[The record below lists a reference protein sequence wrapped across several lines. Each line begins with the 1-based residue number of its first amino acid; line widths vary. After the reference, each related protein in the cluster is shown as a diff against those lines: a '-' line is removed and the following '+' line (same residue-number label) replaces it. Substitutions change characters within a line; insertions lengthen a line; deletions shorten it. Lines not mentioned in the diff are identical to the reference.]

1 MIVVNVKTTAE
12 IMVKRSKF
20 FSASVDPA
28 MDPPIEPPPNRSE
41 RPPPLP
47 AWSKTK
53 MTINAAARM
62 CTEINMMSNMIIIL
76 VSFEQT
82 KGILLDFTQFI

>member
-1 MIVVNVKTTAE
+1 
-12 IMVKRSKF
+12 
-20 FSASVDPA
+20 
-28 MDPPIEPPPNRSE
+28 
-41 RPPPLP
+41 
-47 AWSKTK
+47 